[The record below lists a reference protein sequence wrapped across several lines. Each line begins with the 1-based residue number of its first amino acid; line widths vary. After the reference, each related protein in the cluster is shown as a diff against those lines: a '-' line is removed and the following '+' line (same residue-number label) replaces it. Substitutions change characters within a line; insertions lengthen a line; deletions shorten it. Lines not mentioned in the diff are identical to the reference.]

1 MSGRRTRSQQE
12 VEQLLREMLEPRET
26 RMLEVPG
33 ASVKLPVIVV
43 DLSGR
48 PDVASW
54 LRAVRR
60 GAQITGACTWHC
72 TSDLGP
78 PLALLLCEVRRPA
91 RMRFHLAFLTT
102 DEGEE
107 QEVEAIVAA
116 GGRVGLADAAEPNAE
131 PVFLT
136 TPVEKLAAFLA
147 QPKPAAEPS
156 R

>member
-1 MSGRRTRSQQE
+1 
-12 VEQLLREMLEPRET
+12 
-26 RMLEVPG
+26 
-33 ASVKLPVIVV
+33 
-43 DLSGR
+43 
-48 PDVASW
+48 
-54 LRAVRR
+54 
-60 GAQITGACTWHC
+60 
-72 TSDLGP
+72 
-78 PLALLLCEVRRPA
+78 
-91 RMRFHLAFLTT
+91 MRFHLAFLTT